1 LARNEG
7 KDFMQRTR
15 KFLLVFLA
23 IFFLGFNSTIFS
35 VESNI
40 YRLLSISE
48 SEKLVLVSSI
58 PDKRKYLLDASSAKI
73 TFNGKSAEFKEL
85 KQFSIVQVKVQLG
98 KKKKNAIEL
107 DGSAIE
113 ISISN
118 PEKPQKDERF
128 KY

>member
-1 LARNEG
+1 VGRNEG
-7 KDFMQRTR
+7 KDFMQRTT
-15 KFLLVFLA
+15 KFLLVFVAML
-23 IFFLGFNSTIFS
+23 FLGFGSTTFS
-35 VESNI
+35 VESNS

-48 SEKLVLVSSI
+48 SEKLILVSSI
-58 PDKRKYLLDASSAKI
+58 PDKRKYLLDAASAKI

-85 KQFSIVQVKVQLG
+85 KQFSIIQVKFQLG

-118 PEKPQKDERF
+118 PEKLRKDE
-128 KY
+128 